1 MLPRPQRVR
10 TAAEHRLVARRGARA
25 GRSTLSVAVLATG
38 TGPARAGFVV
48 PKTVGPAV
56 VRNRMERQLRHAV
69 RPLLAELPDGTAVVV
84 RVRPAAADVAADQRR
99 ADLRGA
105 LTLAARRAGAL
116 ADDRGPA

>member
-10 TAAEHRLVARRGARA
+10 TADEHRLVARRGARA
-25 GRSTLSVAVLATG
+25 GRSTLSVAVLPTG

-48 PKTVGPAV
+48 PKAVGPAV
-56 VRNRMERQLRHAV
+56 VRNRVQRQLRHEV
-69 RPLLAELPDGTAVVV
+69 RPLLADLPEGTAVVV
-84 RVRPAAADVAADQRR
+84 RVRPAAAAVAAEQRR

-116 ADDRGPA
+116 TDGRHPA